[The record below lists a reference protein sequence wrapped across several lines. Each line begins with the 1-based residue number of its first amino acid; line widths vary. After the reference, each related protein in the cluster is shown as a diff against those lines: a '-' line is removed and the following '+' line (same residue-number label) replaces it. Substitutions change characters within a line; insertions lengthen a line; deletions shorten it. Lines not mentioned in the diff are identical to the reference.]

1 MRTRD
6 PRRLWRRKKEVRA
19 RVTLVK
25 EPEGA
30 ASKDGSVTTK
40 QVADVTM
47 PKAELDRIWTTEYLE
62 RLARTYWHFLT
73 RISLGILKVDY
84 GPDSR
89 EIVVLTKPFVL
100 LRFHAPEYETTAC
113 GGKVTWPIN
122 KGLLVAPQGRG
133 KGYLRIEVEHIAKPA
148 PEGNVTI
155 RVSSEVGNFYPLIA
169 GWGWFSK
176 IGRFVYKWTQL
187 AIHVV
192 VTNAFLES
200 LATLDLKESVIG
212 RFRHA
217 PQRLPQLESDP
228 DPEPLGDGV
237 AENVASS
244 SLLPHR

>member
-1 MRTRD
+1 MRKRD
-6 PRRLWRRKKEVRA
+6 PRRLWRRKKEVKA

-30 ASKDGSVTTK
+30 ASEDGSVTTK

-47 PKAELDRIWTTEYLE
+47 PKAELERIWTTEYLE
-62 RLARTYWHFLT
+62 RLARTYWHFMT
-73 RISLGILKVDY
+73 RISLGILRVRY

-100 LRFHAPEYETTAC
+100 LRFHAPQYETTEC
-113 GGKVTWPIN
+113 GGAVTWPIN

-133 KGYLRIEVEHIAKPA
+133 KGFLRIEVEHIAKPA
-148 PEGNVTI
+148 PEGEVTI

-212 RFRHA
+212 RFRHRRQ
-217 PQRLPQLESDP
+217 PLPQMATAT
-228 DPEPLGDGV
+228 EPPTDEV

-244 SLLPHR
+244 SLLPHP